1 MAASRAARKRE
12 GNRRIPLQAKASGL
26 RETEPISQRPRGSQE
41 ARRSKSRFEQKKD
54 IALGCKESLLRE
66 SKTIV
71 GQSNPQTRPRLG
83 FWPPQRTPQ
92 QKKEPEPAKN
102 RHAPRSVNSPCNGP

>member
-71 GQSNPQTRPRLG
+71 GQSNPQTRPRLM
-83 FWPPQRTPQ
+83 FWATVRTHQPE
-92 QKKEPEPAKN
+92 KEHESANMRCPTQLET
-102 RHAPRSVNSPCNGP
+102 ST